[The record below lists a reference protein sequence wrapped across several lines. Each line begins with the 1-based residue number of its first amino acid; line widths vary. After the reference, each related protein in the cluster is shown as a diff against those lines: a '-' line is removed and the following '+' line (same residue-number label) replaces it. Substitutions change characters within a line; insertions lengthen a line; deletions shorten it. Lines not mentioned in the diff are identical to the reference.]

1 MEILYHKQKLR
12 TSAKIWFSKV
22 HLILCVCNFSCLFY
36 ETDVHISKE
45 RKQNVLLMHT
55 ITFFKYTI
63 MFKNDLR
70 AMHYKNSLWYE
81 DMTTLIFSILCT
93 KKVCVVNNSMYY
105 IEQTSDY
112 NEILHQITQ
121 TPRITDS

>member
-1 MEILYHKQKLR
+1 MWKFCTTSKNSELLQRYGFQKC
-12 TSAKIWFSKV
+12 TWSNVFA
-22 HLILCVCNFSCLFY
+22 FSCLFY
-36 ETDVHISKE
+36 ENRFHISKE

-63 MFKNDLR
+63 MFRNDLR
-70 AMHYKNSLWYE
+70 AMHYKEFFVVWRYDNINFLN
-81 DMTTLIFSILCT
+81 LCT
-93 KKVCVVNNSMYY
+93 KKVCVVNIAMYY

-112 NEILHQITQ
+112 IEILHQITQ